1 MIRSLPLPLPRRAW
15 LPVVALLH
23 LAALLCLQSPRRPLH
38 EDAAR
43 SGEPVFI
50 LRMFARPLPAPPP
63 PLALTRPPVP
73 QHPTVA
79 PRVPAPILIPPAP
92 SIAAG
97 PASPDVADP
106 LSPPADPLSPP
117 AAEPDT
123 LRARARQ
130 AAGGADRALRKERGE
145 KLALHEP
152 ELASKFGEA
161 YRDTSFGTTEKV
173 LPNGDVLS
181 KIVTP
186 LGTYCWLR
194 WSNRPVAGRD
204 PFRDTGKQFAVQCPK

>member
-1 MIRSLPLPLPRRAW
+1 MQAPQRLP
-15 LPVVALLH
+15 
-23 LAALLCLQSPRRPLH
+23 H

-43 SGEPVFI
+43 SGELVFI
-50 LRMFARPLPAPPP
+50 LRPLARPLAAPSD
-63 PLALTRPPVP
+63 P
-73 QHPTVA
+73 QTLPRAKA
-79 PRVPAPILIPPAP
+79 PRRPAVTSGAPAASLIPPAP
-92 SIAAG
+92 PAPDAAIAA
-97 PASPDVADP
+97 SPSDE
-106 LSPPADPLSPP
+106 PLSPP

-130 AAGGADRALRKERGE
+130 AAAGADRALRKERGE

-152 ELASKFGEA
+152 ELAGKFGEA

-186 LGTYCWLR
+186 LGTYCWKK
-194 WSNRPVAGRD
+194 WGNSFQGGRD